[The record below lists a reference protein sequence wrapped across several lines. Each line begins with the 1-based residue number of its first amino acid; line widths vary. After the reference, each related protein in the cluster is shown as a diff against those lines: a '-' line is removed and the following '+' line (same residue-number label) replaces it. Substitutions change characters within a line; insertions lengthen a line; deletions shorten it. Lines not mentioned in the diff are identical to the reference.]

1 MADLI
6 LKRPAVQ
13 ARTGLSRST
22 IYLMMAQGA
31 FPKPITLGA
40 PRAGDSIILN
50 GFVTLPE
57 RVKNIRL
64 LSGQKLDWKNNGA
77 SICVTAPATDERL
90 SLVLVVELE

>member
-31 FPKPITLGA
+31 FPKPIPLGA
-40 PRAGDSIILN
+40 RAVGWIESEIDTWLES
-50 GFVTLPE
+50 
-57 RVKNIRL
+57 RKAQR
-64 LSGQKLDWKNNGA
+64 GA
-77 SICVTAPATDERL
+77 V
-90 SLVLVVELE
+90 